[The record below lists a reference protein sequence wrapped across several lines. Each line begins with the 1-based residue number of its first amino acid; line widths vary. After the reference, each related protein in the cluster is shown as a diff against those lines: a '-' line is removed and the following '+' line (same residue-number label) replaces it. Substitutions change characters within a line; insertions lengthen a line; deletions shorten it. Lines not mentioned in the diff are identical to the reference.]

1 MSDKKDIKYNYLL
14 IGSVISA
21 IGTAYAL
28 YYYIRQSETQ
38 TEIDSTENEEKKK
51 THPDVQVCNVG
62 YNTGTLKKIQ
72 TTEKIQKKNIIK
84 TIVLIRSP
92 VNKSTY
98 EPEPEQTEPEQTE
111 PEPEQTEPEPEPDS
125 DSGDEVLNNDETN
138 AILMMV

>member
-21 IGTAYAL
+21 IGAVYAL
-28 YYYIRQSETQ
+28 HYYTRQTETQ
-38 TEIDSTENEEKKK
+38 TKNEEENV
-51 THPDVQVCNVG
+51 THPDVQICDVE

-72 TTEKIQKKNIIK
+72 KTEKIQKKNIIK
-84 TIVLIRSP
+84 TISLIRSP

-98 EPEPEQTEPEQTE
+98 ESEPEQPTQ
-111 PEPEQTEPEPEPDS
+111 PEPEPDSDYES